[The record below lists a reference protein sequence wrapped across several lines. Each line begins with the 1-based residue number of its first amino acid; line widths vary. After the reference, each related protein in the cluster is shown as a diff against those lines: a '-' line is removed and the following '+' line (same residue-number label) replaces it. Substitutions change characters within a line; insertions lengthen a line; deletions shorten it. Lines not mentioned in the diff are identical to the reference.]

1 MIPSPINPMCMLERY
16 HAKRFTQSFKA
27 AGEGTHAEPQS
38 RKAAQ
43 KRHTPIP
50 VSSCGQK
57 RLFMGHFGRTEGWD
71 RMTRLVPAE
80 RTLIDDR
87 GRLCTSI
94 AEDRRRRAN
103 TENGGR
109 RASTADHGGW
119 RVNDI
124 EDGGKW
130 LQTAN
135 TAGDGGKWWQTCEY
149 CRRRW
154 QMVADVRILQETAEN
169 GADTR

>member
-1 MIPSPINPMCMLERY
+1 
-16 HAKRFTQSFKA
+16 
-27 AGEGTHAEPQS
+27 AEPQS

-50 VSSCGQK
+50 VSSCGQT
-57 RLFMGHFGRTEGWD
+57 RLFMGHFGVLGELKDGTEC
-71 RMTRLVPAE
+71 RLVPAE
-80 RTLIDDR
+80 PTLIDDR

-109 RASTADHGGW
+109 RASTADHDGW

-169 GADTR
+169 GADTRILQIIIDGWG